1 MATNYFQQLGLNSF
15 NPLQALSEG
24 QAYKMNQFNLDTA
37 KTQEAER
44 IAMNQQKEQ
53 AAQIK
58 FANEQQKAKAAQTA
72 GMFYNALNSGDIEGA
87 KAIVIANSADVN
99 SLGDPSFTSD
109 RIVKMLDTPEGV
121 KQLTGSALGIIQM
134 AGGPEQ
140 FAKFTQE
147 QRKPEQASDTP
158 ASIRELEYYQKL
170 QQTNPEAA
178 AKFAKSRGYV
188 DTPKEQALTPQERNM
203 EKYQALVAAGNPNAE
218 AFGRSAGILSKEGQV
233 LSATS
238 EKALQDSV
246 AESELNATNTTKYLD
261 LASRFKESD
270 IAGGILGTGGS
281 WREALKSAAGS
292 QDEVSK
298 IVGEW
303 TKIRSGEAI
312 ASLPQGPATDADIR
326 LALKPLPEN
335 ANGDYMD
342 KYLRGL
348 AKIAE
353 YKASYN
359 QAKAD
364 FISENGSLRANGAN
378 FGADWNKK
386 REAVLKRIN
395 QDLKFKRQDVKKFLG
410 REAAPQVQQ
419 RDGVQLSI
427 NENPAST
434 NVQEEFTIIEV
445 RE

>member
-15 NPLQALSEG
+15 NPLQALSDG

-37 KTQEAER
+37 KAQEAER
-44 IAMNQQKEQ
+44 IAANQQKQQ
-53 AAQIK
+53 AAQLQ
-58 FANEQQKAKAAQTA
+58 FANDQQKQRAAQGA
-72 GMFYNALNSGDIEGA
+72 GAFYNALNAGNKQAALTIAQQYQEDING
-87 KAIVIANSADVN
+87 
-99 SLGDPSFTSD
+99 LGDPSFTVDS
-109 RIVKMLDTPEGV
+109 VNELLQTPEGTEQL
-121 KQLTGSALGIIQM
+121 KQMSLGMVQM

-147 QRKPEQASDTP
+147 QRKPAQASDTP
-158 ASIRELEYYQKL
+158 ASIRELEYYQNL

-178 AKFAKSRGYV
+178 AKFARSRGYV
-188 DTPKEQALTPQERNM
+188 DTPKEQALTPQERNI
-203 EKYQALVAAGNPNAE
+203 ERYQSLVAAGNPNAE

-233 LSATS
+233 LSSTS
-238 EKALQDSV
+238 EKALQDAV

-281 WREALKSAAGS
+281 WREALKSAVGS

-303 TKIRSGEAI
+303 TKIRSGEAV

-335 ANGDYMD
+335 ASGDYMD

-378 FGADWNKK
+378 FGADWKKK
-386 REAVLKRIN
+386 RESVLQQIN
-395 QDLKFKRQDVKKFLG
+395 QDPKFKRQDVNRFLG
-410 REAAPQVQQ
+410 RYAAPQAQQ
-419 RDGVQLSI
+419 REGVQLSI

>member
-1 MATNYFQQLGLNSF
+1 
-15 NPLQALSEG
+15 
-24 QAYKMNQFNLDTA
+24 MNQFNLDTA
-37 KTQEAER
+37 KAQEAER

-58 FANEQQKAKAAQTA
+58 FANDQQKARAAQGA
-72 GMFYNALNSGDIEGA
+72 GAFYNALNSGNKQA
-87 KAIVIANSADVN
+87 ALVIAQQYQDEING
-99 SLGDPSFTSD
+99 LGDPSFTVDS
-109 RIVKMLDTPEGV
+109 VSELLQTPEGTEQL
-121 KQLTGSALGIIQM
+121 KQMSLGMVQM

-147 QRKPEQASDTP
+147 QRKPAQASDTP
-158 ASIRELEYYQKL
+158 ASIRELEFYQKL

-281 WREALKSAAGS
+281 WREALKSAVGS

-303 TKIRSGEAI
+303 TKIRSGEAV

-378 FGADWNKK
+378 FGSDWNKK
-386 REAVLKRIN
+386 REAVLKQIN
-395 QDLKFKRQDVKKFLG
+395 QDPRFKRQDVKKFLG
-410 REAAPQVQQ
+410 RETAPQVQQ

>member
-1 MATNYFQQLGLNSF
+1 MAINYFQELGLNSY
-15 NPLQALSEG
+15 NPAQALSQG

-37 KTQEAER
+37 KAQEAER
-44 IAMNQQKEQ
+44 IAVNQQNQQ

-58 FANEQQKAKAAQTA
+58 FANDQQKARAAQGA
-72 GMFYNALNSGDIEGA
+72 GAFYNALNSGNKQA
-87 KAIVIANSADVN
+87 ALVIAQQYQDEING
-99 SLGDPSFTSD
+99 LGDPSFTVDS
-109 RIVKMLDTPEGV
+109 VSELLQTPEGTEQL
-121 KQLTGSALGIIQM
+121 KQMSLGMVQM

-147 QRKPEQASDTP
+147 QRKPTQASDTP

-203 EKYQALVAAGNPNAE
+203 EKYQSLVAAGNPNAE

-246 AESELNATNTTKYLD
+246 TESELNATNTTKYLD

-281 WREALKSAAGS
+281 WREALKSAVGS

-298 IVGEW
+298 IIGEW
-303 TKIRSGEAI
+303 TKIRSGEAV

-335 ANGDYMD
+335 ASGDYMD

-364 FISENGSLRANGAN
+364 FISQNGSLRANGAN

-395 QDLKFKRQDVKKFLG
+395 QDPKFKGQEIKKFLG
-410 REAAPQVQQ
+410 RDTAPKAQQ